1 MAVRQRANHLIGPA
15 TRGIAF
21 GGALI
26 AAVALSSPLAA
37 QTSTPRPA
45 IENPSVTVD
54 LSVLDEL
61 GPSSVAPKDRV
72 RPSMPASKPSIR
84 RSPRPPFLSTPPATR
99 RDERETRIDEPPAK
113 QAARKTARKKPMP
126 SGSARKSAQISAKS
140 SLPART
146 PDPLKATPAPKK
158 IDRVMTAAAPKAPV
172 KQALAKT
179 TTAKPPEPDTGRA
192 ESKAPNAAPKSAAKE
207 KVAAVEAAKSS
218 NVKKAAM
225 PAPRK
230 SAAVEAP
237 KKTARRVSS
246 AAVAKTPAPV
256 KTAAVTPDRAEAKPM
271 SPLSTVP
278 LAFAIGQATLN
289 PQARKLVEAVASRL
303 NSDGRLRLQLRAYA
317 GGFSKSAKE
326 ARRLSLYR
334 ALAVRTHLI
343 KTGVKS
349 TRIRVRAL
357 GNKFD
362 KGPPDRVDLVVSSR

>member
-1 MAVRQRANHLIGPA
+1 MAIRQRDNHLIGPA

-21 GGALI
+21 GAALI
-26 AAVALSSPLAA
+26 AAAALSSPLAS

-45 IENPSVTVD
+45 HTNPSVTVD
-54 LSVLDEL
+54 LSVLDDL
-61 GPSSVAPKDRV
+61 GPTTVAPKDRA

-84 RSPRPPFLSTPPATR
+84 RPPRQPFLSAPPVPR
-99 RDERETRIDEPPAK
+99 RDERETRIDERPAK
-113 QAARKTARKKPMP
+113 QSPRKTARKE
-126 SGSARKSAQISAKS
+126 
-140 SLPART
+140 PA

-158 IDRVMTAAAPKAPV
+158 SGGVMTATAPKTPRRSKKTPV

-179 TTAKPPEPDTGRA
+179 AKTTIAKAPEADTGPA
-192 ESKAPNAAPKSAAKE
+192 ESKTPDATPKSATKE
-207 KVAAVEAAKSS
+207 KVAAAEAAKPS
-218 NVKKAAM
+218 NVKKATT
-225 PAPRK
+225 PTPSRFT
-230 SAAVEAP
+230 AAAAP
-237 KKTARRVSS
+237 KKTGRRMTKDV
-246 AAVAKTPAPV
+246 VAKRPAPGR
-256 KTAAVTPDRAEAKPM
+256 TAAVTPTRAKAKPM
-271 SPLSTVP
+271 SPLATVP

-289 PQARKLVEAVASRL
+289 PQARKLVEEVASRL

-349 TRIRVRAL
+349 TRIKVRAL